1 MTSREHGNDVTL
13 FAGLVVLVAL
23 IVGIVW
29 CVRRHRHEAHAD
41 LPAEDRRQGVAAVED
56 RLVRTVR

>member
-1 MTSREHGNDVTL
+1 MTSREHANDVTL

-29 CVRRHRHEAHAD
+29 WV
-41 LPAEDRRQGVAAVED
+41 
-56 RLVRTVR
+56 